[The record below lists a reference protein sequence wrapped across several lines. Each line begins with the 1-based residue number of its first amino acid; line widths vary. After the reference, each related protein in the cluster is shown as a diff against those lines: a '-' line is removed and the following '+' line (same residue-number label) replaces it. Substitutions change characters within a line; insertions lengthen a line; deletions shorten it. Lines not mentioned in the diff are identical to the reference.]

1 MKTITS
7 CIAIAAAVSTTQTI
21 FAQCQPAPL
30 PGMGA
35 AGPANWQKAVLHD
48 PGTGP
53 TFFMIRHDS
62 DSQMRI
68 ARFDGSQWITEPG
81 IEFNYVS
88 DIESLGDELW
98 VMGNVS
104 DATSSNSAIL
114 ILQNGRWHRTLIPSQ
129 PLARLCKVGET
140 NFATRVREDEA
151 NNGYAELVRWTGS
164 SFVTASDPFPLSAF
178 SLISTPH
185 GIVAAGYPIGNRT
198 SNPGL
203 VRFATDGSGTWS
215 SLGTE
220 LARRDGYGGMTRA
233 AYHNGSLY
241 ISGNFQLLSG
251 VRGPVARLRADGT
264 WESVNTGLSGDSV
277 TLLPLDGQLFAAQT
291 DSIFQQNV
299 PTLMRLNGNTWEPA
313 LPGSA
318 SHFSCFA
325 FAPQGYLSS
334 IGRYQGRL
342 AAIGSFNQAGTTPA
356 SGIATFDSSTQQ
368 WSPLMQGTAGT
379 VTSLSRWQDR
389 TVAVG
394 SFHGLESDVANG
406 LGIRNDSNSGWE
418 NPVQTLTLKP
428 VLSAQPFSKPGTFRG
443 DLIIAGEFSA
453 INGIAANSIARYD
466 GSTFHSLGQGL
477 TTPRT
482 NVQWAGVRG
491 TLEWNNQLIA
501 YGAFTHADGIDTG
514 PIASFDGTRWN
525 SLNAQPI
532 HRNWGEAAIVAVAED
547 RGGLIVIGD
556 FTHIAGIPAP
566 GAARYDGSTWH
577 ALPPAFPTGYLYSWS
592 TDPEFVRFGDRLIL
606 SLDGFDFNPD
616 INPVMLEFVNDTW
629 APVAA
634 PGSRFAITYHIFTF
648 QGRLYASVA
657 EEGGV
662 TSLRTLDGTSWRNVN
677 TGLDN
682 PITDSTIEGDTLVVC
697 GYFTRTAAGPSHT
710 LARFRCLCPADFNGD
725 QAVDMLDYLDFL
737 SAFAAGD
744 ITSDHNSDGTVDFFD
759 YLDFVASFASGC

>member
-1 MKTITS
+1 
-7 CIAIAAAVSTTQTI
+7 
-21 FAQCQPAPL
+21 
-30 PGMGA
+30 
-35 AGPANWQKAVLHD
+35 
-48 PGTGP
+48 
-53 TFFMIRHDS
+53 MIRHDA

-114 ILQNGRWHRTLIPSQ
+114 VLRDGSWHRTLIPSQ
-129 PLARLCKVGET
+129 PLARLCRVGET
-140 NFATRVREDEA
+140 TFATRVREDDA
-151 NNGYAELVRWTGS
+151 NNGYAELVRWTGT
-164 SFVTASDPFPLSAF
+164 SFVTASDPFPLGAF
-178 SLISTPH
+178 SLISTPD
-185 GIVAAGYPIGNRT
+185 GIVAAGYPIGDRT

-220 LARRDGYGGMTRA
+220 LARRDGYSSIQSA

-241 ISGNFQLLSG
+241 ISGNFELVSG
-251 VRGPVARLRADGT
+251 ARGPMARLRSDGI
-264 WESVNTGLSGDSV
+264 WETVNTGLSGDSA
-277 TLLPLDGQLFAAQT
+277 TLLSLDGELFASQT
-291 DSIFQQNV
+291 DSIFQQSV

-313 LPGSA
+313 LPGNTSR
-318 SHFSCFA
+318 FSLYPFL
-325 FAPQGYLSS
+325 PQGYLSS
-334 IGRYQGRL
+334 LGRYQGRL
-342 AAIGSFNQAGTTPA
+342 AVIGSFNQAGNSPA
-356 SGIATFDSSTQQ
+356 SGIATFDQSTQQ
-368 WSPLMQGTAGT
+368 WSPLMQGTAGI
-379 VTSLSRWQDR
+379 VSSLSRWRDR

-394 SFHGLESDVANG
+394 YFHGLENDVANG
-406 LGIRNDSNSGWE
+406 LGIRNAANTGWE

-428 VLSAQPFSKPGTFRG
+428 VLSAKSFSKPGTFRG

-453 INGIAANSIARYD
+453 INGVPANSIARYD
-466 GSTFHSLGQGL
+466 GNTFHPLGLGL
-477 TTPRT
+477 TTPRV
-482 NVQWAGVRG
+482 NYFWEGVRG

-514 PIASFDGTRWN
+514 PIASFDGTRWS

-532 HRNWGEAAIVAVAED
+532 HRNWGEAAIVAIAED

-577 ALPPAFPTGYLYSWS
+577 ALPPAFSEGSLYNWS
-592 TDPEFVRFGDRLIL
+592 AVPEFLRLGDRLIL
-606 SLDGFDFNPD
+606 SLGGFRLSPDGDPSLLEWFNNSWVPL
-616 INPVMLEFVNDTW
+616 PE
-629 APVAA
+629 
-634 PGSRFAITYHIFTF
+634 PGPALSQTSHIFTF
-648 QGRLYASVA
+648 HGRLYASGYYDDNA
-657 EEGGV
+657 ANIKA
-662 TSLRTLDGTSWRNVN
+662 LDGTSWRTVN
-677 TGLDN
+677 MGLDGA
-682 PITDSTIEGDTLVVC
+682 IGSSTIDHDTLIVC
-697 GYFTRTAAGPSHT
+697 GSFTRTAAGPSHT

-725 QAVDMLDYLDFL
+725 QVVDMLDYLDFL

-759 YLDFVASFASGC
+759 YLDFVASFANGC